1 MLFAIHALDAPGSL
15 DKRIA
20 LRPDHREYLAGI
32 RDRTA
37 FSGPLIADDGETMVG
52 SLMVM
57 DFPDRGAV
65 ETWLDGEPYNR
76 GGLFASVA
84 IYAYNGAPGPFQPE

>member
-15 DKRIA
+15 DKRLA

-32 RDRTA
+32 RDQTA

-57 DFPDRGAV
+57 DFPDRAAV
-65 ETWLDGEPYNR
+65 EAWLVNEPYNR

-84 IYAYNGAPGPFQPE
+84 IYAYNGAPGAFQSE

>member
-1 MLFAIHALDAPGSL
+1 MLFAIHALDAPASL
-15 DKRIA
+15 DKRMA
-20 LRPDHREYLAGI
+20 LRPGHREYLGAI

-57 DFPDRGAV
+57 DFPDREAAKA
-65 ETWLDGEPYNR
+65 WLANEPYNK
-76 GGLFASVA
+76 GGLFASIAV
-84 IYAYNGAPGPFQPE
+84 YAYNGAPGPFQPE

>member
-1 MLFAIHALDAPGSL
+1 MLFAIHALDAPASL
-15 DKRIA
+15 DKRLA
-20 LRPDHREYLAGI
+20 LRPKHREYLAGI

-37 FSGPLIADDGETMVG
+37 FSGPLLADDGETMVG

-57 DFPDRGAV
+57 DFPDRGGVKA
-65 ETWLDGEPYNR
+65 WLADEPYNR

-84 IYAYNGAPGPFQPE
+84 IYAYNGAPGPFKTE

>member
-1 MLFAIHALDAPGSL
+1 MLFAIHALDAPASQ
-15 DKRIA
+15 DKRMA
-20 LRPDHREYLAGI
+20 LRPGHREYLAGI

-37 FSGPLIADDGETMVG
+37 FTGPLMADDGETMVG

-57 DFPDRGAV
+57 DFPDRGAAD
-65 ETWLDGEPYNR
+65 TWLAGEPFNK

-84 IYAYNGAPGPFQPE
+84 VYAYKGTPGPFQPG